1 MQCALKVA
9 TSPKLHLNDFVLLLS
24 SIVGSKHV
32 GLNVS
37 CDDIHVIEVYYEN
50 CAIDSLIVLGG
61 KKKSVKIEV

>member
-9 TSPKLHLNDFVLLLS
+9 TSPKLHLNDFILFLS
-24 SIVGSKHV
+24 SIVGSKHM

-50 CAIDSLIVLGG
+50 CAIDSLIVLGE
-61 KKKSVKIEV
+61 KKSVKI